1 MLAGS
6 PDKHWQSLQLHQ
18 IESTPWFF
26 QRSCC
31 LVQASP
37 TEESQPQICRPSE
50 WSMATSDAFQTTS
63 NYFSRWCVMGTPRAG
78 KWIEGPLQHLY
89 GTLEPWEEFV
99 DVKSLPLSKEWAVDA
114 FSLIYK
120 WCNFEITESPNPWN
134 SCLEDPHVVGKSR
147 IQVLGRI
154 DDHLAGTTPKC
165 QEFPVSICLIRPV
178 CQKPCWP
185 CRFIYNSNSSKS
197 SEIILN
203 HLHPSPTILPGLAS
217 YEEHILQLDRA
228 FPEHQKMHAV
238 NERTAI
244 YWAWIIPW

>member
-99 DVKSLPLSKEWAVDA
+99 DVKSLPLSKEWAVDRCRC
-114 FSLIYK
+114 LLTDIQMMQL
-120 WCNFEITESPNPWN
+120 WN
-134 SCLEDPHVVGKSR
+134 YRVAKSM
-147 IQVLGRI
+147 
-154 DDHLAGTTPKC
+154 
-165 QEFPVSICLIRPV
+165 EFVSWGPSR
-178 CQKPCWP
+178 
-185 CRFIYNSNSSKS
+185 CRK
-197 SEIILN
+197 ILD
-203 HLHPSPTILPGLAS
+203 PSPGADWWSPGRDNS
-217 YEEHILQLDRA
+217 RMSRVSRFHVLDPTGMPKA
-228 FPEHQKMHAV
+228 LL
-238 NERTAI
+238 TL
-244 YWAWIIPW
+244 